1 MGVGGEVQQEPGT
14 HKLHKK
20 EYEGESMRVEKSFK
34 EKFEKMSAP
43 KQNKLLVDA
52 IVKNCI
58 ACCGGVKSEAIDCPT
73 KMCAMKDFNFLVKKT
88 LIKD

>member
-1 MGVGGEVQQEPGT
+1 
-14 HKLHKK
+14 
-20 EYEGESMRVEKSFK
+20 MRVEKSFK
-34 EKFEKMSAP
+34 EKLKKMSAP

-58 ACCGGVKSEAIDCPT
+58 ECCGGVRKEAIDCPT
-73 KMCAMKDFNFLVKKT
+73 KMCAMKDLNFLVKKT